1 MERETELTQSWNPEL
16 AAALNDKGGLL
27 NGIPLLVGGELKT
40 FSLPVPLDDDGT
52 DISLKDWQLG
62 PRNSFD
68 REAAA
73 PYSIKPFKGSVRT
86 RFTPMEPRLDEDLSP
101 RGQSSP
107 DHFETPTTPRTPRT
121 SSSGTRSSSV
131 SPSKSFLQEGDQ
143 TLLATLQ
150 SDLSSTHTA
159 GSESNNSLRSIDSDG
174 NQTHHVLQNTTPSP
188 RSGGIAFDVTLDDQ
202 TLGNSNADT
211 NNKSARSLRVSFVEN
226 SQMPHRSSAPVVRHR
241 SPLKSRS
248 LHPPKEVKAL
258 QPKWES
264 STKIRHPIST
274 SSSVTTPVTKPHVH
288 APAHGVRRKSTPG
301 AKPRATVAP
310 LPMPTQEIETEFQG
324 SSGYLSEGRALGSD
338 RLSGRDLRRSLD
350 SQSMGYS
357 RGYYGENSSN
367 HLSSHVS
374 RDLTMSPIRDFSA
387 PNSHPGLAR
396 SFGRKHGGRYEV
408 EDDDEEDT
416 KVGMLCGGGLSD
428 TKLSGDFVR
437 LLSKLCRVSVPAPK
451 QPLPKSASRGRKF
464 ERSNTTS
471 LSLDSATQ
479 SPAKETFPVIGR
491 HHSLKL
497 LSEKCSNA
505 PTPTYDVNKP
515 RKIRDHEP
523 HIHFYKTIS
532 KTLDRKLKY
541 FTYYFS
547 SFSDFHLN
555 LMS

>member
-16 AAALNDKGGLL
+16 AALNDKGGLL

-62 PRNSFD
+62 PRNSLD

-121 SSSGTRSSSV
+121 STSGTRSSSV

-150 SDLSSTHTA
+150 NDSSSTPA
-159 GSESNNSLRSIDSDG
+159 NGSESNNSLQSVDSDG
-174 NQTHHVLQNTTPSP
+174 HQTHHVQQNTTPSAS
-188 RSGGIAFDVTLDDQ
+188 SGGIAFDVTLEDQ

-226 SQMPHRSSAPVVRHR
+226 SQTPHRPSAPVVRHR

-274 SSSVTTPVTKPHVH
+274 SSGTTPVTKPHVQ
-288 APAHGVRRKSTPG
+288 APMHGVRRKSTPG
-301 AKPRATVAP
+301 AKPRAAVAP
-310 LPMPTQEIETEFQG
+310 MPMPTQEIETEFQG
-324 SSGYLSEGRALGSD
+324 SSGYLSEGRILGSD

-357 RGYYGENSSN
+357 RGDCGEYSSN
-367 HLSSHVS
+367 HLSNHLS
-374 RDLTMSPIRDFSA
+374 RDLTMSPIRDFRA
-387 PNSHPGLAR
+387 PNSQSELPR

-408 EDDDEEDT
+408 EDDDEEVNVT
-416 KVGMLCGGGLSD
+416 SKVLHIFYVLYSML
-428 TKLSGDFVR
+428 
-437 LLSKLCRVSVPAPK
+437 
-451 QPLPKSASRGRKF
+451 
-464 ERSNTTS
+464 
-471 LSLDSATQ
+471 Q
-479 SPAKETFPVIGR
+479 SHGT
-491 HHSLKL
+491 
-497 LSEKCSNA
+497 
-505 PTPTYDVNKP
+505 
-515 RKIRDHEP
+515 
-523 HIHFYKTIS
+523 
-532 KTLDRKLKY
+532 
-541 FTYYFS
+541 
-547 SFSDFHLN
+547 
-555 LMS
+555 